1 MKKKIIYV
9 GLTFIAFILTDT
21 LVMDNVL
28 YENASTKEITNILTK
43 ELNYYNTKTISA
55 NGFLLSEGIYGD
67 SHLISIEESNLASIT
82 KKEAIKIQELF
93 NKNLNHFKKADFIEL
108 TFNGINSE
116 NNKIIFKRGK
126 LTNL

>member
-9 GLTFIAFILTDT
+9 GLTFIAFILIDT

-28 YENASTKEITNILTK
+28 DENASTTEITNILTK
-43 ELNYYNTKTISA
+43 ELNYHNINTIST

-82 KKEAIKIQELF
+82 KKEAIVIQKVF
-93 NKNLNHFKKADFIEL
+93 TKHLNHFNEADYIEL
-108 TFNGINSE
+108 CFSNIKNKD
-116 NNKIIFKRGK
+116 NKIIFKRGK